1 MLSQTN
7 IQQTNANIS
16 TKDYC
21 IMSLQLARILMD
33 KGYKLHNTAPN
44 KKFPNLNVYYFYY
57 NEFIEQEV
65 KNYEQNNK
73 RNKLNKTFSNRV

>member
-7 IQQTNANIS
+7 ANIIS
-16 TKDYC
+16 HKDYC
-21 IMSLQLARILMD
+21 IMSLQLAQILMN
-33 KGYKLHNTAPN
+33 KGYELHNTAPN

-57 NEFIEQEV
+57 VDSIEQEV

-73 RNKLNKTFSNRV
+73 RNKLNKTIF